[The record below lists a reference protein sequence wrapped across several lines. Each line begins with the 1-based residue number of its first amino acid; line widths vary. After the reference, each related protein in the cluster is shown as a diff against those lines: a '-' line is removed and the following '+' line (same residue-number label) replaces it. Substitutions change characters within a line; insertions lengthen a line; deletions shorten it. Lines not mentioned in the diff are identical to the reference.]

1 MTLCSMKNVKGNQC
15 SNKAA
20 DGFFIDEVP
29 VCKQHYGNHA
39 IEKMQAEIDLKSP
52 PKEPVPIVELVP
64 CKCKTK
70 EGTKDEK
77 PCQNKAKNDP
87 EYDGMCPT
95 HYNAYKKKL
104 TKKAETPKE
113 PVERSPCK
121 QIIKDA
127 KEGSKQC
134 TQLEIEGCDGY
145 CKRHYNLKVKAELA
159 KTQAEQNSNTKMS
172 ELESAMNT
180 MAEAA
185 AALEAAK
192 AAVVPNKDEN
202 KKTKKRVSKKNSDP
216 EANTSPKVT
225 FESITR
231 ELINDTSE
239 LLAKEIPAIAEV
251 DNNPFANVEI
261 PVDF

>member
-1 MTLCSMKNVKGNQC
+1 MKNVKGNQC

-20 DGFFIDEVP
+20 EGFFIDEVP

-52 PKEPVPIVELVP
+52 PKEPVPVVELVP

-95 HYNAYKKKL
+95 HYNAYKKKMAK
-104 TKKAETPKE
+104 TAETPKE
-113 PVERSPCK
+113 TVERSPCK

-134 TQLEIEGCDGY
+134 TQLEVDNCDGY

-159 KTQAEQNSNTKMS
+159 KTQAEQNSNAKVS
-172 ELESAMNT
+172 ELESAMAT

-192 AAVVPNKDEN
+192 NAVVPTTDES
-202 KKTKKRVSKKNSDP
+202 KKPKKRVSKKKSDP
-216 EANTSPKVT
+216 EANTSPKST
-225 FESITR
+225 FESITQ

-239 LLAKEIPAIAEV
+239 LLAKEIPAITGI
-251 DNNPFANVEI
+251 DINPFANVEI
-261 PVDF
+261 PADF

>member
-104 TKKAETPKE
+104 AKKAETPKE

-121 QIIKDA
+121 QIIKDV

-145 CKRHYNLKVKAELA
+145 CKRHYNLKNKAELA
-159 KTQAEQNSNTKMS
+159 KTQADEDANKKMAD
-172 ELESAMNT
+172 LEIAMKT
-180 MAEAA
+180 MTEAA
-185 AALEAAK
+185 AALEA
-192 AAVVPNKDEN
+192 V
-202 KKTKKRVSKKNSDP
+202 KTDSKKSKKKASKKSDP

-225 FESITR
+225 FESVTQ
-231 ELINDTSE
+231 ELMNETSD
-239 LLAKEIPAIAEV
+239 LLTKEIPSIEGI
-251 DNNPFANVEI
+251 DINPFANVEI
-261 PVDF
+261 PTEF

>member
-1 MTLCSMKNVKGNQC
+1 MKNVKGNQC

-20 DGFFIDEVP
+20 DGFFIDDVP
-29 VCKQHYGNHA
+29 VCKQHYGNNA

-52 PKEPVPIVELVP
+52 PKEPAPIVELVP

-104 TKKAETPKE
+104 AKTAEAPSE
-113 PVERSPCK
+113 PMERVQCK

-134 TQLEIEGCDGY
+134 TQLEVDSCDGY

-159 KTQAEQNSNTKMS
+159 KTQADENSNKKMS
-172 ELESAMNT
+172 DLESAMAT

-192 AAVVPNKDEN
+192 TATESKDDS
-202 KKTKKRVSKKNSDP
+202 KKSKKRESKKKSDP
-216 EANTSPKVT
+216 EANTSPKST

-231 ELINDTSE
+231 ELINETSE
-239 LLAKEIPAIAEV
+239 LLTKEIPSIAEM
-251 DNNPFANVEI
+251 DSNPFANVEI
-261 PVDF
+261 PDF